1 MRVITGFARG
11 KKLVT
16 LDGNDIRPTTDR
28 VKEGIFS
35 SIQFDLEGASVLDL
49 FAGSGQ
55 LGIEALSRGADK
67 AYFVDNSKKSLET
80 VKKNLAITGLEN
92 KSKLFNMNGH
102 DFLKITDQKF
112 DFIFLDPP
120 YDCVFND
127 YGNIDMMN
135 GFDETQHRRLANDF
149 RNLPCRSLMVIG
161 KTPLTEELY
170 GEYIFDEYYKNYAVN
185 IKNRF
190 NNDKMHIVVKNY

>member
-120 YDCVFND
+120 YDM
-127 YGNIDMMN
+127 GI
-135 GFDETQHRRLANDF
+135 
-149 RNLPCRSLMVIG
+149 
-161 KTPLTEELY
+161 LTEILPDLCDKLKSGGKIFCEHEKNLVLPDEINKLRLKKIYKTGKIKVSLY
-170 GEYIFDEYYKNYAVN
+170 CLSGEDS
-185 IKNRF
+185 
-190 NNDKMHIVVKNY
+190 

>member
-92 KSKLFNMNGH
+92 KSKLFNMNGLY
-102 DFLKITDQKF
+102 FL
-112 DFIFLDPP
+112 
-120 YDCVFND
+120 
-127 YGNIDMMN
+127 
-135 GFDETQHRRLANDF
+135 
-149 RNLPCRSLMVIG
+149 RS
-161 KTPLTEELY
+161 
-170 GEYIFDEYYKNYAVN
+170 AV
-185 IKNRF
+185 
-190 NNDKMHIVVKNY
+190 

>member
-1 MRVITGFARG
+1 MQEERN
-11 KKLVT
+11 KLT

-55 LGIEALSRGADK
+55 LGIEALSRGADR

-120 YDCVFND
+120 YDM
-127 YGNIDMMN
+127 GI
-135 GFDETQHRRLANDF
+135 
-149 RNLPCRSLMVIG
+149 
-161 KTPLTEELY
+161 LTEILPDLCDKLKSGGKIFFSSFFSPFLFSPCTGELARPAVFRGSVHPFLPY
-170 GEYIFDEYYKNYAVN
+170 NY
-185 IKNRF
+185 
-190 NNDKMHIVVKNY
+190 HIT

>member
-112 DFIFLDPP
+112 DFIFSEILPDLCNKLKSGGKIFCEHEKNLVLPDEINNLRLKKI
-120 YDCVFND
+120 YK
-127 YGNIDMMN
+127 YGKIKV
-135 GFDETQHRRLANDF
+135 
-149 RNLPCRSLMVIG
+149 SLYC
-161 KTPLTEELY
+161 LS
-170 GEYIFDEYYKNYAVN
+170 GEDS
-185 IKNRF
+185 
-190 NNDKMHIVVKNY
+190 

>member
-1 MRVITGFARG
+1 MLILESEYESNYRFCKRKEISNA
-11 KKLVT
+11 
-16 LDGNDIRPTTDR
+16 DGNDIRPTTDR

-120 YDCVFND
+120 YDM
-127 YGNIDMMN
+127 GI
-135 GFDETQHRRLANDF
+135 
-149 RNLPCRSLMVIG
+149 
-161 KTPLTEELY
+161 LTEILP
-170 GEYIFDEYYKNYAVN
+170 DLC
-185 IKNRF
+185 
-190 NNDKMHIVVKNY
+190 DKLKSAEKYFVSMKKILFFLTKLII